1 MHPFPKTMNRDL
13 MRKQSISV
21 FIKKYSENMHQI
33 YQRFFNSQVGQKSYE
48 VENCT
53 TFRFKRFATFF
64 LEPAQTKYERTD
76 LPK

>member
-1 MHPFPKTMNRDL
+1 
-13 MRKQSISV
+13 
-21 FIKKYSENMHQI
+21 MHQI

-76 LPK
+76 LPI